1 MAEWD
6 ESKHKRDRDGRFAEQ
21 EEKKKQA
28 LRKIYESDPPH
39 SKKGEVEQ
47 PTRPSLNV
55 QLFAAKN
62 YSGWGTREMKKS
74 IRSHQKTIALHEDK
88 IRNPEKYVPG
98 WNNLNDI
105 RRKQII
111 NGWKKEIFNYSRDIS
126 RIEDELKKR
135 GES

>member
-6 ESKHKRDRDGRFAEQ
+6 ESKHKRDRADRFAEQ
-21 EEKKKQA
+21 EEKKQA

-39 SKKGEVEQ
+39 SKKGEIEQ

-105 RRKQII
+105 RRKQIV

>member
-21 EEKKKQA
+21 EEKKQE

-39 SKKGEVEQ
+39 SKKGEIEQ
-47 PTRPSLNV
+47 PARPSINV

-126 RIEDELKKR
+126 IIEESLKKR

>member
-21 EEKKKQA
+21 EEKKQA

-39 SKKGEVEQ
+39 SKKGEIEQ
-47 PTRPSLNV
+47 PTRPSISV

>member
-21 EEKKKQA
+21 EEKKQA

-39 SKKGEVEQ
+39 SKKGEIEQ

-88 IRNPEKYVPG
+88 IRNPEKYYPNE
-98 WNNLNDI
+98 WNQYDDNI
-105 RRKQII
+105 KQQFIKK
-111 NGWKKEIFNYSRDIS
+111 WQKEISNYRRDIS
-126 RIEDELKKR
+126 RIEKELKKR